1 MWNKNRVKQLVNLF
15 FLLLFIKLSEKT
27 TAISS
32 SLAEQY
38 CLQLQ
43 HCSKA
48 RWQKVPV
55 QGKESPHAKCAFP
68 LLLGPVWVHRLK
80 HSLDSFTSDSDYGYR
95 ESNINFYYIP
105 KCWFIQTIK
114 WLRMICKQVTS
125 HQEMQPFPK
134 AALCWLKSRNS
145 FNLSGSSAAVTPIQ

>member
-27 TAISS
+27 TAISN

-48 RWQKVPV
+48 RWQKVPI

-68 LLLGPVWVHRLK
+68 LLLGPVWVHRLE
-80 HSLDSFTSDSDYGYR
+80 HSLDSFTSDSD
-95 ESNINFYYIP
+95 YYIP

-114 WLRMICKQVTS
+114 WLRVICKQVTS